1 MIKRTLYF
9 GNPAYIK
16 TKDEQ
21 LVIVLPTELVNGQL
35 LPEETKTVPI
45 EDIGVL
51 IINQQQ
57 MPLTKIL
64 LLPVLLSNVVA
75 LN

>member
-9 GNPAYIK
+9 GNPTYLK

-21 LVIVLPTELVNGQL
+21 LIIVLPTEMVNGQP

>member
-9 GNPAYIK
+9 GNPTYLK

-21 LVIVLPTELVNGQL
+21 LIIVLPTELVNGQL

-64 LLPVLLSNVVA
+64 LLPVLLSNVIV

>member
-9 GNPAYIK
+9 GNPAYLK

-21 LVIVLPTELVNGQL
+21 LVFESTKSD
-35 LPEETKTVPI
+35 ETKAVPI
-45 EDIGVL
+45 ANIAVIKMKHQQTNIVKVL
-51 IINQQQ
+51 LVI
-57 MPLTKIL
+57 
-64 LLPVLLSNVVA
+64 VLLSNVIV

>member
-9 GNPAYIK
+9 GNPAYLK

-21 LVIVLPTELVNGQL
+21 LVFESTKSG
-35 LPEETKTVPI
+35 ETKTISVTNI
-45 EDIGVL
+45 DLL

-64 LLPVLLSNVVA
+64 LLPVLLSNVIV

>member
-9 GNPAYIK
+9 GNPAYLK

-21 LVIVLPTELVNGQL
+21 LIIVLPTEITNGQP

-64 LLPVLLSNVVA
+64 LLPVLLSNVIV